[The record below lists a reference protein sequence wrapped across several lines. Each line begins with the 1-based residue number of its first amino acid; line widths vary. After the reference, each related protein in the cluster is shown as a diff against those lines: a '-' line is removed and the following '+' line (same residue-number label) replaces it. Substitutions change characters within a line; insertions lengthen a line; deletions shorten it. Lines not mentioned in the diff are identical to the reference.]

1 MPEELYNSHDYCLL
15 VDEYEA
21 LKLENEELVA
31 DKNHLINAAMDGG
44 DTYHY
49 IAHDIGYRDLERKCK
64 SLESD
69 YAISNRE
76 LLIKQVE
83 INRLT
88 AENTALREQVRWIP
102 VSEKEPS
109 DGVRYDVWLAN
120 NYQVKATYF
129 NHDSNFMKYANP
141 YWMNDSGVK
150 ISNVTHYKSIPQPPE
165 AE

>member
-102 VSEKEPS
+102 VSERLPE
-109 DGVRYDVWLAN
+109 DGQSVLVYDRIAQDCVVVRYENIKW
-120 NYQVKATYF
+120 
-129 NHDSNFMKYANP
+129 KYYAFEHSVEAFKSVFTH
-141 YWMNDSGVK
+141 WMPLPSF
-150 ISNVTHYKSIPQPPE
+150 PE
-165 AE
+165 SED